1 MKDRYVC
8 IDEEKNDATSG
19 WCEDQNRYWRLLPIC
34 RQRWFPL
41 YKLELLQ
48 RLLVV
53 VLMGMVRGV
62 LVFMVFEVI
71 VVSLLVM
78 MVLLFFMVLKVVMVS
93 VMINHCFI
101 IKNTL
106 TFDIISVAG
115 RACSGSWIVEEWKRG
130 NLWSEKSKCY
140 IDWPTMYKT
149 CKSDYHKILHSTQKR
164 LLNYV
169 LLEGIF
175 RIVLSDFQKP
185 CPPVLCL
192 PPLSA
197 LLT

>member
-8 IDEEKNDATSG
+8 IDEEKNDATLG
-19 WCEDQNRYWRLLPIC
+19 WCEDQSRCWRLLPIC

-41 YKLELLQ
+41 YKLEPLQ

-53 VLMGMVRGV
+53 VLMEVLRVV

-71 VVSLLVM
+71 VVSLVIIVMLV
-78 MVLLFFMVLKVVMVS
+78 VMVLKVVMVS
-93 VMINHCFI
+93 LMINHCFI
-101 IKNTL
+101 TL
-106 TFDIISVAG
+106 NFNIISVAG
-115 RACSGSWIVEEWKRG
+115 WACSGSWIVEEWKRG
-130 NLWSEKSKCY
+130 QRFKCY
-140 IDWPTMYKT
+140 NDWPTMSYMYKT
-149 CKSDYHKILHSTQKR
+149 CESDHQKILHSKHNR

-169 LLEGIF
+169 VLEGIF
-175 RIVLSDFQKP
+175 RIVLSDFQTP